1 MYENFVQ
8 LFQDAITGMIFLYLY
23 ATSQLENYLKK
34 HFTCSFIL
42 LSIDDS
48 NITNLFTMCL
58 LFPL

>member
-23 ATSQLENYLKK
+23 ATSQRENYLKK
-34 HFTCSFIL
+34 HFTRSFIL

-48 NITNLFTMCL
+48 NIINLFTMCL